1 MSFIG
6 QVFTYTKSSI
16 DTTLSSDG
24 VTPGGEKFR
33 DTGSLETGF
42 SKTESCSETGT
53 SSAAE
58 SVIEYEKQVSSDDT
72 YTTIAS
78 YSCSMRGYFPEDQ
91 DYNICYLVVKEA
103 AYSDTHFD
111 FLGLHWVCCNN
122 PLRGC

>member
-1 MSFIG
+1 MMLIG
-6 QVFTYTKSSI
+6 QLFTYTKSSI

-91 DYNICYLVVKEA
+91 DYNICYLVVK
-103 AYSDTHFD
+103 
-111 FLGLHWVCCNN
+111 
-122 PLRGC
+122 